1 MVGPLIDHHLAR
13 WARRWHRPPVDGALP
28 TLRLALPAGEVRVY
42 DSGRGHPCVLLAPD
56 GPNVIEHHAPLI
68 ARLSASR
75 RVVCF
80 DFPGFGHSIPAPG
93 YGHSLDE
100 GAGVLLGVL
109 DALGIARATLAFS
122 CVNGYYA
129 LRAAQRAPERVTRLL
144 LAQTPS
150 MVAMHAWKRRTIPA
164 ALDIPGIGQ
173 AAMWLVRRRAA
184 DGWYDS
190 ALPRGVDRQP
200 FRAIARRAFDHG
212 ACWCLA
218 SINQGLRR
226 EDVHAL
232 RGVQVPGTLVWG
244 AADRS
249 HRHTDPCSLRD
260 LLPQAEILTFA
271 DAGHFPDLEQAERF
285 ARLLLA
291 HRDG

>member
-1 MVGPLIDHHLAR
+1 MIGPLIDHHLAR
-13 WARRWHRPPVDGALP
+13 WARRWHGPAVDDTLP
-28 TLRLALPAGEVRVY
+28 TRRFVLSAGEVRVY
-42 DSGRGHPCVLLAPD
+42 DSDNGHPCVLLAPD

-68 ARLSASR
+68 ARLAASR

-80 DFPGFGHSIPAPG
+80 DFPGFGHSLPAPD

-109 DALGIARATLAFS
+109 DALGIARAMLAFS

-129 LRAAQRAPERVTRLL
+129 LRAAQRAPERVAGLL

-164 ALDIPGIGQ
+164 ALDIPGVGQ

-190 ALPRGVDRQP
+190 ALPRGGDCRP
-200 FRAIARRAFDHG
+200 FRAIARHAFDHG

-218 SINQGLRR
+218 SITQGLQR
-226 EDVHAL
+226 EDVLAL
-232 RGVQVPGTLVWG
+232 RGVELPCTLVWG

-249 HRHTDPCSLRD
+249 HRQTDPSSLRD

-271 DAGHFPDLEQAERF
+271 DAGHFPDLEQVERF
-285 ARLLLA
+285 AELLLA
-291 HRDG
+291 HGDG